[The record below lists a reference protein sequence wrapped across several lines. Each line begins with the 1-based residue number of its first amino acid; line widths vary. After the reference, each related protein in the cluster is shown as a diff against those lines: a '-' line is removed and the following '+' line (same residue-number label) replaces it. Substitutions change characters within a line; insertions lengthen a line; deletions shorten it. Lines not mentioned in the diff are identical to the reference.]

1 MEFKNIERV
10 LSIIDSVDSFKHPL
24 LKSWPIPPV
33 YHLAELKKEKIENWE
48 GKFEARHKQTRASLD
63 SLIGSV
69 KYKEKARIGE
79 EDIEVELKYY
89 SVLEKYIKLPTG
101 MRAIIPIQPFEL
113 KAFVDMLY
121 SKTSLP
127 PIKSENISEI
137 QAKIDVKN
145 EYNPNVPIDLSKW
158 SVAKYYPEICIK
170 MGNERLILKYSV
182 VWDTST
188 IFPKFDFYPKRKVL
202 IKHEDFQ
209 TETDDEEICNMALQ
223 LLSSY
228 VTIKGN
234 LASQKSMKL
243 KVNGNETSINEYID
257 KIALDELTKVY
268 RGVVDEINFIHS
280 ELKLLKPNFDSKYEQ
295 IVSLYRRI
303 KSSRGK
309 GRKEINKERLPEI
322 SREIKAA
329 FSPRDTELTEK
340 VMCYA
345 YWLSQIKANEETFAW
360 LGCRETN
367 KKYAEISSLISKELV
382 DEVWRKAKKIRRVQW
397 LLHSE
402 KEKLKKY
409 LIELEKP
416 SYIM

>member
-1 MEFKNIERV
+1 
-10 LSIIDSVDSFKHPL
+10 
-24 LKSWPIPPV
+24 
-33 YHLAELKKEKIENWE
+33 
-48 GKFEARHKQTRASLD
+48 
-63 SLIGSV
+63 
-69 KYKEKARIGE
+69 
-79 EDIEVELKYY
+79 
-89 SVLEKYIKLPTG
+89 
-101 MRAIIPIQPFEL
+101 
-113 KAFVDMLY
+113 
-121 SKTSLP
+121 
-127 PIKSENISEI
+127 
-137 QAKIDVKN
+137 
-145 EYNPNVPIDLSKW
+145 
-158 SVAKYYPEICIK
+158 
-170 MGNERLILKYSV
+170 
-182 VWDTST
+182 
-188 IFPKFDFYPKRKVL
+188 L

-228 VTIKGN
+228 VAIKGN

-257 KIALDELTKVY
+257 KIAFDELTKVY
-268 RGVVDEINFIHS
+268 MGVVDEINFIHS

-322 SREIKAA
+322 SREIKTA
-329 FSPRDTELTEK
+329 FSPRDTELTER

-345 YWLSQIKANEETFAW
+345 YWLSQIKANEETFTW

-367 KKYAEISSLISKELV
+367 KKYAEISSLIPKELV

-397 LLHSE
+397 LLRSE

-409 LIELEKP
+409 LIELDKP
-416 SYIM
+416 SYIL